1 MGKKFVKYQHVER
14 FGTEEVE
21 NIELGVCHVFPKID
35 GTNGSV
41 WLDDGEIKT
50 GSRNR
55 ELSIEADNAGFDAA
69 IIADERVKTYL
80 EKHPDHRLYGE
91 WLVPHSLKTY
101 RDDAWRKF
109 YIFDVCV
116 DSADGAEMEYL
127 PYSVYK
133 PMLEEFSL
141 DYIPLMAEA
150 RNASFEQ
157 FIDMLEKN
165 TFLVKDG
172 LGAGEGIVIKNYSYK
187 NKYGRTTW
195 AKIVRSEFKEIHSKT
210 MGAAIVQGDK
220 MVEEEIVARFC
231 TTALIEKEFAKI
243 ANESGGWSS
252 RYIPRLLQ
260 SVFYSLVSEESWNI
274 VKEYKLPK
282 INYKTLNALVIGKIK
297 TEKKEIFA

>member
-1 MGKKFVKYQHVER
+1 MNFIKYQHVER
-14 FGTEEVE
+14 FGNEEVD

-41 WLDDGEIKT
+41 WLDGGKIKA

-69 IIADERVKTYL
+69 ILDDDRINAYL
-80 EKHPDHRLYGE
+80 SKHPEHRLYGE
-91 WLVPHSLKTY
+91 WLVPHSFKTY
-101 RDDAWRKF
+101 RDEAWRKF

-116 DSADGAEMEYL
+116 DSADGVEVEYL
-127 PYSVYK
+127 PYSVYM
-133 PMLEEFSL
+133 PMLEEFGL
-141 DYIPLMAEA
+141 DYIPLMAEV

-187 NKYGRTTW
+187 NKFGRTTW

-210 MGAAIVQGDK
+210 MGSAIVNGDK

-231 TTALIEKEFAKI
+231 TTAFIEKEFAKI

-252 RYIPRLLQ
+252 RYIPRLLS

-297 TEKKEIFA
+297 NEKRDIFE